1 MSTNQHS
8 ILIVGA
14 GVFGLSTALELHNR
28 GYSVSV
34 VDADRV
40 PAELAASTDIS
51 KLVRADYG
59 DDEFYFDLMVKIQRT
74 EKRNNC

>member
-1 MSTNQHS
+1 M
-8 ILIVGA
+8 
-14 GVFGLSTALELHNR
+14 STALELHNR

-59 DDEFYFDLMVKIQRT
+59 DDEFYFDLMVCCCNLQMLDPKT
-74 EKRNNC
+74 VW